1 MALTATPARFVR
13 SFSFDDGEQRVAGG
27 SAVVVA
33 RGPVEPGCRLGD
45 DAGEDDDGWS
55 DAQTAAFMA
64 GGALTLGWITQ
75 SDEQRGAER
84 VYVCCWITIDD
95 DQVSC

>member
-1 MALTATPARFVR
+1 MALSARPARFVR

-33 RGPVEPGCRLGD
+33 RGPIEPACLLAD
-45 DAGEDDDGWS
+45 DAGEDDEGWS

-64 GGALTLGWITQ
+64 GDPLTLGWITQ
-75 SDEQRGAER
+75 SEERRGSER

-95 DQVSC
+95 EQASC